1 MLQQL
6 LFLYICRVKIE
17 EAIKQATFET
27 SLQKAVINLVYTSN
41 WMRDKQHELF
51 KPYGILPQHFNV
63 LKILKGKHPE
73 LVSPSYIKEVML
85 DKAPDLTRLV
95 DKLVQKGW
103 ASRQQCEQNRRMVEI
118 GLTDKGLK
126 VLEKIN
132 EQVKTNAANL
142 QNRLTETESNQ
153 LSDLLDKLRD

>member
-1 MLQQL
+1 M
-6 LFLYICRVKIE
+6 KIE
-17 EAIKQATFET
+17 KAINQASFD
-27 SLQKAVINLVYTSN
+27 SSIQKAVINLVYTSN
-41 WMRDKQHELF
+41 WMRDKQNKLF
-51 KPYGILPQHFNV
+51 KPHGILPQHFNV

-103 ASRQQCEQNRRMVEI
+103 VWRQQCENNRRMVEI
-118 GLTDKGLK
+118 GLTEKGIRF
-126 VLEKIN
+126 LEKLN
-132 EQVKTNAANL
+132 TEVKANAEL
-142 QNRLTETESNQ
+142 IHNRLSESEAEQ